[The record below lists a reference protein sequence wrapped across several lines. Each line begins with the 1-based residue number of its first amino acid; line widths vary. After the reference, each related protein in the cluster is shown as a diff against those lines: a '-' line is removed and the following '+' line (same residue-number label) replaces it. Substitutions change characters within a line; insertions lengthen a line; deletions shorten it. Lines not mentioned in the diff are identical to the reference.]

1 MADVRDAFFAIITNP
16 LKFKLFLLSRL
27 PAGFFTGLK
36 VVAVSA
42 GSCTVSV
49 PYKWFNKN
57 PFRSTY
63 FASLAMAAELSTG
76 VLAMAKVYGRKPAV
90 SMLVTG
96 MEAAYFKKAT
106 ERTFFKCTEGQE
118 IEKAVQAAIKTG
130 EGQVVKVISN
140 GINSVGEPIAQFTFT
155 WSFKVKKKQ

>member
-1 MADVRDAFFAIITNP
+1 MSAQQNKFFGVIKSP
-16 LKFKLFLLSRL
+16 LKFKVFLLSKL

-36 VVAVSA
+36 VKEITTEKCV
-42 GSCTVSV
+42 VSV

-76 VLAMAKVYGRKPAV
+76 VLAMANVYGKKPQV

-96 MEAAYFKKAT
+96 LQAQFFKKAT
-106 ERTFFKCTEGQE
+106 GKTFFTCVDGQKFISAVNTA
-118 IEKAVQAAIKTG
+118 IETGEAQIVQA
-130 EGQVVKVISN
+130 ISN
-140 GINSVGEPIAQFTFT
+140 GVNEAGDPVAEFHVT
-155 WSFKVKKKQ
+155 WSFKAKTAQ

>member
-1 MADVRDAFFAIITNP
+1 MQAGN
-16 LKFKLFLLSRL
+16 KFIEIVKSPFRFRMFLLSKL

-36 VVAVSA
+36 IVGIS
-42 GSCTVSV
+42 SEKCTVSV

-76 VLAMAKVYGRKPAV
+76 ALAMAAVYDKKVPV

-96 MEAAYFKKAT
+96 LQAEYFKKAT
-106 ERTFFKCTEGQE
+106 GKTYFTCDDGGKF
-118 IEKAVQAAIKTG
+118 IDAVQAAIDSG
-130 EGQVVKVISN
+130 EGQIVQAVSN
-140 GINSVGEPIAQFTFT
+140 GVNEAGEPVSQFIIT
-155 WSFKVKKKQ
+155 WSFKAKTAR